1 MSSFEV
7 NFPEYEEQQKRNFL
21 KNLDNILTLDQK
33 LDQLK
38 SLKILPPKHVHLKIN
53 IYSIYYLRDNKKMI
67 LSSTIIKEVL
77 FWLRKRTEQLFHE
90 YFSEWVELYKVGA
103 IRDISLQKYYIAEQW
118 LAELAPG
125 LKVKHLDRQRYQQL
139 LNDYA
144 LTHERQT
151 TMDFHHQ
158 LKGAILDA
166 VDEGLISKI
175 QHEKLSLKEKHHV
188 LKIKIFKSI

>member
-1 MSSFEV
+1 MV
-7 NFPEYEEQQKRNFL
+7 K
-21 KNLDNILTLDQK
+21 
-33 LDQLK
+33 
-38 SLKILPPKHVHLKIN
+38 
-53 IYSIYYLRDNKKMI
+53 
-67 LSSTIIKEVL
+67 
-77 FWLRKRTEQLFHE
+77 RKRTEQLFHE

-103 IRDISLQKYYIAEQW
+103 IRDISLQKYYIAEQR

-158 LKGAILDA
+158 LKGAILD
-166 VDEGLISKI
+166 LFQKI

-188 LKIKIFKSI
+188 LKNQNF

>member
-1 MSSFEV
+1 MNKKIAELLRCIEV
-7 NFPEYEEQQKRNFL
+7 SIDIQQK
-21 KNLDNILTLDQK
+21 KIHI
-33 LDQLK
+33 LK
-38 SLKILPPKHVHLKIN
+38 SLKILPPKYVHIKLN
-53 IYSIYYLRDNKKMI
+53 IYTLSYLRDNKKMI
-67 LSSTIIKEVL
+67 RSSTIIKEGFILVK
-77 FWLRKRTEQLFHE
+77 RKRTEQLFHE

-103 IRDISLQKYYIAEQW
+103 IRDISLQKYYIAEQR

-188 LKIKIFKSI
+188 LKIKILNQFEVQAL